1 MQKCTV
7 GIPDKH
13 TLRNADVLEKSSM
26 SPTKPPTPF
35 STQMLK
41 IQEIEAFRAV
51 MLRGT
56 ATEAAVLLHTS
67 QPVISKL
74 IARFQRIINIRLFE
88 LRKSRLVPTPEA
100 HVLFKTIQRTYIGL
114 DHVAQTISEL
124 QGGHSGR
131 LTVGCLPSFGMGP
144 LPSIAADFLKM
155 ESDVQISIE
164 TVNSSLIRHSVLS
177 GKIDMGII
185 VPSIDTA
192 GLEVESLVTER
203 LVCVMEKSN
212 PLSAK
217 RVIKIDDL
225 RDQPMIFPS
234 RDSATRAM
242 IDQLFVG
249 QDFIPK
255 IAAETS
261 YAMTMCLLALQGAG
275 AALVSPF
282 VAMPLKK
289 AGLVIRKFE
298 PAVSIELVLLTPQD
312 CSTSR
317 LSTKFISFMKEA
329 LVSPKHVL

>member
-1 MQKCTV
+1 MNQ
-7 GIPDKH
+7 
-13 TLRNADVLEKSSM
+13 
-26 SPTKPPTPF
+26 TKAPAPF
-35 STQMLK
+35 SAQMLK
-41 IQEIEAFRAV
+41 IHEIEAFRAV

-131 LTVGCLPSFGMGP
+131 LAVGCLPSFGMGP
-144 LPSIAADFLKM
+144 LTEIAAAFLKK
-155 ESDVQISIE
+155 ESGVQVSIE

-177 GKIDMGII
+177 GKIDMGVIM
-185 VPSIDTA
+185 PSIDTA
-192 GLEVESLVTER
+192 GLEVEPLVTER

-212 PLSAK
+212 PLSSK
-217 RVIKIDDL
+217 RVIKIGDL
-225 RDQPMIFPS
+225 RDQPMVFPS

-242 IDQLFVG
+242 LDALFTDHG
-249 QDFIPK
+249 FSPK
-255 IAAETS
+255 IVAETT
-261 YAMTMCLLALQGAG
+261 YGMTMCLLALQGAG
-275 AALVSPF
+275 AALISPF

-289 AGLVIRKFE
+289 AGLVIKKFE
-298 PAVSIELVLLTPQD
+298 PQVPIELVLLTPGD
-312 CSTSR
+312 SSTSR
-317 LSTKFISFMKEA
+317 LAAKFIKFMKESLA
-329 LVSPKHVL
+329 AA